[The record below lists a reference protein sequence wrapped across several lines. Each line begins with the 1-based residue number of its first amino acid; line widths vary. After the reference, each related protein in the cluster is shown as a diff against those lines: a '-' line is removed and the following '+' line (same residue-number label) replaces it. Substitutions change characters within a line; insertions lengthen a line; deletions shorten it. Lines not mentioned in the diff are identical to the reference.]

1 MNMYESMN
9 EETLLK
15 LKEETIQT
23 LVDINYALD
32 KPVEV
37 INGNDTLLVT
47 SSFHCKD
54 KHSGYI
60 FKKYGRRQ
68 NPHIYSRGKKL
79 YLKDLYNKGLDN
91 K

>member
-23 LVDINYALD
+23 LVDINYLLN

-37 INGNDTLLVT
+37 VNGNDTLLIT
-47 SSFHCKD
+47 PSLHCED

-60 FKKYGRRQ
+60 FKKYGRGQ
-68 NPHIYSRGKKL
+68 NPHIYSRGRKL
-79 YLKDLYNKGLDN
+79 HLKELYNRGLNN